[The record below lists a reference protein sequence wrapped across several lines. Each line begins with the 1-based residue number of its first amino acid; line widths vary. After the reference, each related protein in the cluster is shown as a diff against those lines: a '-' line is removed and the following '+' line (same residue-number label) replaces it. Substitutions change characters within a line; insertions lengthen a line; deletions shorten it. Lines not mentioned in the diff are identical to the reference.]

1 LLSRHVDLSEQQG
14 VESNDFLTCFV
25 YDSSKSITRKVTYP
39 HENVILNGVYGG
51 NPHYL
56 VRIDADEKHPVMNLV
71 IRQYRKTRD
80 VTFSLQVY
88 STESFSFG
96 PVSIGDGNFPVQR
109 VQGAFNPSGGP
120 SGRSTAFHVNPQYRV
135 LVRGEGEGGGR
146 ERSVEFTLKTNPKL
160 SVSLSLLEGG
170 GRKDYISKADE
181 IFSSGDYR
189 AGVACMQGKLKVDTP
204 YTLTVSTWNAGEKGA
219 FLLKCAGKNVDIR
232 ELKKEGDLMK
242 YNYRASGTWTMST
255 GVGCANFGNYTAN
268 PTVEF
273 VPAKSGEIFG
283 RMGVEGRARDTAIN
297 FTLFETQGQLPPHA
311 SSIGRDCD
319 LVVSS
324 NEGIYKNASGG
335 ITIGVTKVKKGTR
348 YAVLLSTFDPTPNV
362 TFRLELHSTVELKES
377 RGTVKLERV

>member
-1 LLSRHVDLSEQQG
+1 
-14 VESNDFLTCFV
+14 
-25 YDSSKSITRKVTYP
+25 
-39 HENVILNGVYGG
+39 
-51 NPHYL
+51 
-56 VRIDADEKHPVMNLV
+56 MNL
-71 IRQYRKTRD
+71 
-80 VTFSLQVY
+80 S
-88 STESFSFG
+88 
-96 PVSIGDGNFPVQR
+96 
-109 VQGAFNPSGGP
+109 
-120 SGRSTAFHVNPQYRV
+120 V
-135 LVRGEGEGGGR
+135 L
-146 ERSVEFTLKTNPKL
+146 K
-160 SVSLSLLEGG
+160 GG

-189 AGVACMQGKLKVDTP
+189 AGVTCMQGKLTVDTP
-204 YTLTVSTWNAGEKGA
+204 YTLTASTWNAGEKGA
-219 FLLKCAGKNVDIR
+219 FLLECTGKNVNIR

-242 YNYRASGTWTMST
+242 YDYGGASGTWTNST
-255 GVGCANFGNYTAN
+255 GVGCANYTAN

-311 SSIGRDCD
+311 SSIGRDCG